1 MGESKVVFG
10 DCQIFHHIS
19 YLVYFDLNGA
29 STLLIC
35 AQKFWFCFGEQ
46 PCLLITQPVNIARPK
61 LGRVLKTTF
70 LHFAKNFSKP
80 LVSHFAEDDGD
91 ADDG

>member
-10 DCQIFHHIS
+10 DCQIFHLRS
-19 YLVYFDLNGA
+19 YLVYFDLNVV

-61 LGRVLKTTF
+61 LDRVLKTTF
-70 LHFAKNFSKP
+70 LHFAKKLLQTP
-80 LVSHFAEDDGD
+80 
-91 ADDG
+91 